1 MFVQTEPTPN
11 PATLK
16 FLPGK
21 EVMKDGT
28 MFYQNQE
35 SASNSPLAMNLFN
48 IKGVEGVFFGSD
60 FITITKGK
68 DNDWTLMKPAILGCI
83 IEHFTMNKPII
94 SEQSA
99 STGHTIDEN
108 DSDVVKKIKE
118 LLDSKVRPAVAMDG
132 GDTVSYTHL
141 TLPTSY
147 AV

>member
-48 IKGVEGVFFGSD
+48 IKGVEGVFIGPADIAFTLILSLPND
-60 FITITKGK
+60 AARNLVLASRLAFANPIT
-68 DNDWTLMKPAILGCI
+68 L
-83 IEHFTMNKPII
+83 
-94 SEQSA
+94 
-99 STGHTIDEN
+99 
-108 DSDVVKKIKE
+108 
-118 LLDSKVRPAVAMDG
+118 
-132 GDTVSYTHL
+132 
-141 TLPTSY
+141 
-147 AV
+147 